1 MSLWKPYP
9 KQLQFHN
16 AGAKHRERLFL
27 AGNQLGKTICAGVET
42 AYHLTGLYPDW
53 WKGKRFDGPTR
64 FWAACNTNEST
75 RNNPQR
81 ILMGEGTEWGTG
93 TIPKALIART
103 TMSRGMPDFV
113 DTVEI
118 KHVTGGI
125 SRLQLKSYEQAR
137 EKWQGMTLHG
147 VWFDEEPPSDIYSEG
162 LTRTNATKG
171 ITYITA
177 TPLLG
182 MTDVVSLFFPEPRG
196 RDRNLV
202 MMDIE
207 EVEHYS
213 PEEVE
218 RVIAGY
224 LPHEREA
231 RSKGIPILG
240 SGRVFNVPE
249 ELISIQPFD
258 IPKHWPQ
265 IGGIDF
271 GWDHPTACVW
281 AAHDRDSDV
290 LYITHA
296 YGARETTPIVHAS
309 AMKARG
315 DWIPWAW
322 PHDGYIHDKQSGMQ
336 IAEAYKREGIRML
349 HTHSTFMDGSWGLE
363 AGVMDLLDRMQS
375 GRLKVFEHLEPWW
388 AEYRLYHRKDG
399 RIVKERDDFMSA
411 TRYLLMMLRF
421 ARTGGSLRFPSVTG
435 LDYDPLNPQR
445 IQDQSYLEIN

>member
-1 MSLWKPYP
+1 
-9 KQLQFHN
+9 
-16 AGAKHRERLFL
+16 
-27 AGNQLGKTICAGVET
+27 
-42 AYHLTGLYPDW
+42 
-53 WKGKRFDGPTR
+53 
-64 FWAACNTNEST
+64 
-75 RNNPQR
+75 
-81 ILMGEGTEWGTG
+81 
-93 TIPKALIART
+93 
-103 TMSRGMPDFV
+103 
-113 DTVEI
+113 
-118 KHVTGGI
+118 
-125 SRLQLKSYEQAR
+125 
-137 EKWQGMTLHG
+137 MTLHG